1 MLAIKDFF
9 TKYQVLFCL
18 GIKYVFYIITCKSI
32 YHFYVMW
39 CFVLFWFFLVFLV
52 DILFLPIKMKL
63 SKMID

>member
-18 GIKYVFYIITCKSI
+18 GIKYVFYII
-32 YHFYVMW
+32 HFWV
-39 CFVLFWFFLVFLV
+39 FLVFLV
-52 DILFLPIKMKL
+52 DILFLSIKIKL